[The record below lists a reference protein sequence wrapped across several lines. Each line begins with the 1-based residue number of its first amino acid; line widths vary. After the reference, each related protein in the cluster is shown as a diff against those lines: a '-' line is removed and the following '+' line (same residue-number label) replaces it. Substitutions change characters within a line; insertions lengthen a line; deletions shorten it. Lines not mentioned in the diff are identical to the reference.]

1 MSRRIDTA
9 PTPAHEARGAAR
21 EFRVLVTDEVD
32 SEGVDL
38 LLAEPRL
45 KVDVLPTL
53 PAAELLE
60 RIAEY
65 DAIVGRSATRISE
78 DLLKR
83 ATRLKVVGR
92 AGVGVDNIAMEA
104 ATALGVAVINAPA
117 GNTIAV
123 AELFFGS
130 ILSLL
135 RHIPA
140 ADGSMKGGKWDR
152 SKLLGRELHGR
163 TIGVVGVGRI
173 GGEIAVRARAFGMR
187 VLGYDPYVGDARFQ
201 GLQVQRVTSLDTL
214 LDSSDIVTV
223 HTPLTDE
230 TKGLIG
236 KKEIA
241 RLAPTSVVANLA
253 RGGIVDQDA
262 LSDALTAGR
271 IGGALLDVYSTEPL
285 PAVHPLRT
293 LPNVVLTP
301 HIGASTAEAQRNVA
315 VDTCVAVRDALLLE
329 ELGRSLNVA
338 SLDGARWTELQ
349 PALQLARRTAMVAR
363 ALLAD
368 KGVKMVGRLSV
379 RLGIE
384 LTGGREAFLAAAAL
398 GALEGV
404 VEAERLNLINA
415 RAVAE
420 ARGLEIAVGDVADVE
435 HPAAIEVTVGGGM
448 ESVTVAGMT
457 PQGATPRLTRIAGF
471 RVDVAPRQTLI
482 ILTNH
487 DVPGVIGRVG
497 TLLGAAGVNIAE
509 YHQARLVQGGEALA
523 AITVDDFQGQGLR
536 QKLMELSDIRSATI
550 VTFPAA

>member
-1 MSRRIDTA
+1 MTRGPSTA
-9 PTPAHEARGAAR
+9 PSPAEPARGTAR
-21 EFRVLVTDEVD
+21 RFRVLVTDEVD
-32 SEGVDL
+32 PEGVEL
-38 LLAEPRL
+38 LTAEPRL
-45 KVDVLPTL
+45 EVDVVPTL
-53 PAAELLE
+53 PVPELMA
-60 RIAEY
+60 RIADY
-65 DAIVGRSATRISE
+65 DAVVGRSATKISE
-78 DLLKR
+78 ELLKK

-130 ILSLL
+130 LLSLF
-135 RHIPA
+135 RHLPA
-140 ADGSMKGGKWDR
+140 ADASMKAGRWDR
-152 SKLLGRELHGR
+152 SQLLGRELHGR
-163 TIGVVGVGRI
+163 TLGVVGVGRI
-173 GGEIAVRARAFGMR
+173 GGEVALRARAFGMR
-187 VLGYDPYVGDARFQ
+187 VIGYDPYVADARFQ
-201 GLQVQRVTSLDTL
+201 GLQVQRVTSLETL
-214 LDSSDIVTV
+214 LDSCDIVTV

-230 TKGLIG
+230 TRGLIG
-236 KKEIA
+236 KRELS

-262 LSDALTAGR
+262 LSEALVAGR
-271 IGGALLDVYSTEPL
+271 IGGAILDVYSAEPL
-285 PAVHPLRT
+285 PADNPLRA
-293 LPNVVLTP
+293 LPNLILTP

-315 VDTCVAVRDALLLE
+315 VDTCVAVRDALLHE

-368 KGVKMVGRLSV
+368 KGIKMVGRLSV
-379 RLGIE
+379 RLGVE
-384 LTGGREAFLAAAAL
+384 LTGGRDAFLAAAAL

-448 ESVTVAGMT
+448 ESVTVAGMA
-457 PQGATPRLTRIAGF
+457 PQGAAPRLTRIEGF

-509 YHQARLVQGGEALA
+509 YHQARLRQGGEALA
-523 AITVDDFQGQGLR
+523 AISVDDPVGQELR
-536 QKLMELSDIRSATI
+536 RRLLELSDLRSATI
-550 VTFPAA
+550 VTFPSA

>member
-1 MSRRIDTA
+1 MTRGPSTA
-9 PTPAHEARGAAR
+9 PSPAEPARGTAR
-21 EFRVLVTDEVD
+21 RFRVLVTDEVD
-32 SEGVDL
+32 PEGVEL
-38 LLAEPRL
+38 LTAEPRL
-45 KVDVLPTL
+45 EVDVVPTL
-53 PAAELLE
+53 PVPELMA
-60 RIAEY
+60 RIADY
-65 DAIVGRSATRISE
+65 DAVVGRSATKISE
-78 DLLKR
+78 ELLKK

-130 ILSLL
+130 LLSLL
-135 RHIPA
+135 RHLPA
-140 ADGSMKGGKWDR
+140 ADASMKAGRWDR
-152 SKLLGRELHGR
+152 SQLLGRELHGR
-163 TIGVVGVGRI
+163 TLGVVGVGRI
-173 GGEIAVRARAFGMR
+173 GGEVALRARAFGMR
-187 VLGYDPYVGDARFQ
+187 VIGYDPYVADARFQ
-201 GLQVQRVTSLDTL
+201 GLQVQRVTSLETL
-214 LDSSDIVTV
+214 LDSCDIVTV

-230 TKGLIG
+230 TRGLIG
-236 KKEIA
+236 KRELS

-262 LSDALTAGR
+262 LSEALVAGR
-271 IGGALLDVYSTEPL
+271 IGGAILDVYSAEPL
-285 PAVHPLRT
+285 PADNPLRA
-293 LPNVVLTP
+293 LPNVILTP

-315 VDTCVAVRDALLLE
+315 VDTCVAVRDALLHE

-368 KGVKMVGRLSV
+368 KGIKMVGRLSV
-379 RLGIE
+379 RLGVE
-384 LTGGREAFLAAAAL
+384 LTGGRDAFLAAAAL

-448 ESVTVAGMT
+448 ESVTVAGMA
-457 PQGATPRLTRIAGF
+457 PQGAAPRLTRIEGF

-509 YHQARLVQGGEALA
+509 YHQARLRQGGEALA
-523 AITVDDFQGQGLR
+523 AISVDDPVGQELR
-536 QKLMELSDIRSATI
+536 RRLLELSDLRSATI
-550 VTFPAA
+550 VTFPPA

>member
-1 MSRRIDTA
+1 MTRRPTTA
-9 PTPAHEARGAAR
+9 PSLADQARGTAR
-21 EFRVLVTDEVD
+21 SFRVLVTDEVD
-32 SEGVDL
+32 PEGVEL
-38 LLAEPRL
+38 LTAEPRL
-45 KVDVLPTL
+45 EVDVVPTL
-53 PAAELLE
+53 PVPELLA
-60 RIAEY
+60 RIGDY

-78 DLLKR
+78 ELLKR

-135 RHIPA
+135 RHLPA
-140 ADGSMKGGKWDR
+140 ADSSMKGGRWDR
-152 SKLLGRELHGR
+152 SKLLGRELSGR
-163 TIGVVGVGRI
+163 TIGIIGVGRI
-173 GGEIAVRARAFGMR
+173 GGEVAIRARAFGMR
-187 VLGYDPYVGDARFQ
+187 VIGFDPYVTDARFQ
-201 GLQVQRVTSLDTL
+201 GLQVQRVTSLETL

-230 TKGLIG
+230 TRGLVG
-236 KKEIA
+236 KRELA
-241 RLAPTSVVANLA
+241 RLAPTSIVANLA
-253 RGGIVDQDA
+253 RGGIVDQEA
-262 LSDALTAGR
+262 LSEALTAGR
-271 IGGALLDVYSTEPL
+271 IGGALLDVYSAEPL
-285 PAVHPLRT
+285 PADHPLRA
-293 LPNVVLTP
+293 LPNVMLTP

-315 VDTCVAVRDALLLE
+315 VDTCVAVRDVLLHE

-368 KGVKMVGRLSV
+368 KGIRMVGRLSV
-379 RLGIE
+379 RLGVE
-384 LTGGREAFLAAAAL
+384 LNGGRDAFLAAAAL

-415 RAVAE
+415 RSVAE
-420 ARGLEIAVGDVADVE
+420 TRGLELAVGDVADVE
-435 HPAAIEVTVGGGM
+435 HPAAIEITVGGGM
-448 ESVTVAGMT
+448 ESVTVAGT
-457 PQGATPRLTRIAGF
+457 APQGAAPRLTRIAGF

-509 YHQARLVQGGEALA
+509 YHQARLTQGGEALA
-523 AITVDDFQGQGLR
+523 AISVDDPVGQELR
-536 QKLMELSDIRSATI
+536 RKLMEQADIRSATI
-550 VTFPAA
+550 VTFPTA